1 MNLLPKR
8 ESLTINGIIKDYLTI
23 YDSKDNSILIQIEAE
38 TSNEEL
44 RIVYDGLEY
53 VSLNN
58 QGEILITLNSILN
71 KFKKHE
77 TV

>member
-8 ESLTINGIIKDYLTI
+8 ESLTINGIIRDYLTI
-23 YDSKDNSILIQIEAE
+23 YNIKDNSILAQTEAE
-38 TSNEEL
+38 TPNEEL

-71 KFKKHE
+71 KFK
-77 TV
+77 